1 MPLKGEIKFIEINKI
16 TLKWKVLAITI
27 KQWTKILM
35 ATQIPPVDKINLTL
49 NNITSQEMLII
60 NKNQPTNKYK
70 TKEHLKI
77 EVIDIKIVVETIVPV
92 YLE

>member
-1 MPLKGEIKFIEINKI
+1 
-16 TLKWKVLAITI
+16 
-27 KQWTKILM
+27 M

-60 NKNQPTNKYK
+60 NKNQPTNQYK
-70 TKEHLKI
+70 TKEHLAI
-77 EVIDIKIVVETIVPV
+77 EVFNIKIVVETIVPV

>member
-1 MPLKGEIKFIEINKI
+1 
-16 TLKWKVLAITI
+16 
-27 KQWTKILM
+27 M
-35 ATQIPPVDKINLTL
+35 ATQIPPVNKINLTL